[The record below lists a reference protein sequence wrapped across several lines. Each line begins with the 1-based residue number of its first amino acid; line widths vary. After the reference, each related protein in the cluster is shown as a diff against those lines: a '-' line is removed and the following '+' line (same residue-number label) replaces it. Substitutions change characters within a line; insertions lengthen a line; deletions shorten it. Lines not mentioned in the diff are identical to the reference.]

1 MTSKFAAFSFF
12 VFLAMALQAQINP
25 SPALVIHGGAGNMRP
40 DPAHAQRDSLATAAL
55 KDALEAGYAILENGG
70 TAMDA
75 VVAAIV
81 LLEDNPVFN
90 AGKGAVMTA
99 EGTHELD
106 ASLMDGKTLGAGAVA
121 GVKHVKNPI
130 RAARMVMEKSPHVML
145 TGAGADAFAL
155 GAGLDSV
162 PNDYFITPQVRK
174 SWENSRVKGSGHHRG
189 TTRKFGTVGAVA
201 IDAQGNIAA
210 GTSTGGMMNK
220 AYGRIGDSPV
230 IGAGT
235 YADNSTCGVSC
246 TGHGEYFIRAGVAKE
261 ISDRMAFGGQ
271 TLEEAAREV
280 VHEKLP
286 EMGGR
291 GGIIA
296 LDGEGHIVMEFNT
309 PGMFRGSVDAAGLTV
324 KIFGHE

>member
-1 MTSKFAAFSFF
+1 
-12 VFLAMALQAQINP
+12 
-25 SPALVIHGGAGNMRP
+25 
-40 DPAHAQRDSLATAAL
+40 
-55 KDALEAGYAILENGG
+55 
-70 TAMDA
+70 
-75 VVAAIV
+75 
-81 LLEDNPVFN
+81 
-90 AGKGAVMTA
+90 
-99 EGTHELD
+99 
-106 ASLMDGKTLGAGAVA
+106 
-121 GVKHVKNPI
+121 
-130 RAARMVMEKSPHVML
+130 
-145 TGAGADAFAL
+145 
-155 GAGLDSV
+155 
-162 PNDYFITPQVRK
+162 
-174 SWENSRVKGSGHHRG
+174 
-189 TTRKFGTVGAVA
+189 
-201 IDAQGNIAA
+201 
-210 GTSTGGMMNK
+210 MNK